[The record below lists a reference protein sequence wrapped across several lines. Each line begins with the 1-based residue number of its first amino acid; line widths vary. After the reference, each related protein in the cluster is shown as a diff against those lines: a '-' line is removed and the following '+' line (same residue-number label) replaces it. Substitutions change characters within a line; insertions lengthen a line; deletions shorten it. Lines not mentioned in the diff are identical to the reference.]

1 MTARRTARRV
11 RTFLDG
17 LEQLE
22 QLAGAL
28 ELADTQR
35 RKDARDRAAGVIG
48 LVEVQPGVFAMPA
61 QPRPRPAPRTRL
73 RGQVLE
79 LEQGARFAL
88 GAFEQLEAALC
99 RK

>member
-1 MTARRTARRV
+1 M

-22 QLAGAL
+22 RLAGAL

-35 RKDARDRAAGVIG
+35 RKDARDRAAGVLE
-48 LVEVQPGVFAMPA
+48 LVEVQPGIFARPA
-61 QPRPRPAPRTRL
+61 QPRPRPAPRTRVH
-73 RGQVLE
+73 GQLLE

-88 GAFEQLEAALC
+88 GAFEQLREALC
-99 RK
+99 PK